1 MVAIIH
7 FFYLLF
13 VVFFYINYV
22 FILSFYIMKNFEIV
36 FVVAMKSEA
45 ETVISNMVNIK
56 SEKIYNNE
64 IFYWNLFGHEVV
76 VIICGI
82 WKVNA
87 ARATQYAI
95 DILWAKKIINVWF
108 AWWLNSDMV
117 VWKTYQIKA
126 AVEYDFDL
134 AELNKTEIWVLNEF
148 DDKYLK
154 LQTIGGFEEKI
165 LGTWDRFNDSKPD
178 YELLV
183 NSIDADVRDME
194 WAAIV
199 HTAIHA
205 WVPVYM
211 FKTISDVAGSGAT
224 TEQFLAN
231 IEICAKWLKESIEKI
246 ISSL

>member
-1 MVAIIH
+1 MVWD
-7 FFYLLF
+7 LD
-13 VVFFYINYV
+13 V
-22 FILSFYIMKNFEIV
+22 V

-45 ETVISNMVNIK
+45 DAVISHMDNVNSQK
-56 SEKIYNNE
+56 VYNND
-64 IFYWNLFGHEVV
+64 IFVWDLFGQNVA
-76 VIICGI
+76 VIICWI

-95 DILWAKKIINVWF
+95 DVLWAKKIINVWF
-108 AWWLNSDMV
+108 AGALKPDMS

-134 AELNKTEIWVLNEF
+134 AMLNNTEIWVLNEF
-148 DDKYLK
+148 DDKYLYT
-154 LQTIGGFEEKI
+154 QTIDWFESKI
-165 LGTWDRFNDSKPD
+165 LGTGDRFNDSQDD
-178 YELLV
+178 YRLLV
-183 NSIDADVRDME
+183 DSIKADIRDME
-194 WAAIV
+194 WAAII

-231 IEICAKWLKESIEKI
+231 IKLCAESLRKDIEVIMKN
-246 ISSL
+246 